1 MMKQNI
7 VYSTH
12 PEFSAEPIEKEA
24 PDINKTQDFRV
35 HLDRRGGGKIVTIVR
50 GYKGNKQDLNVL
62 GKLLRKKCGVGGS
75 VKDHEILVQGN
86 VRDKVLTILI
96 EKGFYIEFLSTPFD
110 LKSISFLK
118 SLNMKYFK
126 IPSGEITNLPYLIK
140 VAKLKKKI
148 FHV

>member
-1 MMKQNI
+1 MKQNI

-12 PEFSAEPIEKEA
+12 PEFSAEPDEREA
-24 PDINKTQDFRV
+24 PGDNITQDLRV

-62 GKLLRKKCGVGGS
+62 GKLLKKKCCVGGS

-96 EKGFYIEFLSTPFD
+96 EKGFSA
-110 LKSISFLK
+110 K
-118 SLNMKYFK
+118 
-126 IPSGEITNLPYLIK
+126 PSGG
-140 VAKLKKKI
+140 
-148 FHV
+148 

>member
-12 PEFSAEPIEKEA
+12 PEFSAEPNEREA
-24 PDINKTQDFRV
+24 PGDNITQDLRV
-35 HLDRRGGGKIVTIVR
+35 HLDRRGGGKVVTIVR
-50 GYKGNKQDLNVL
+50 GYIGNKQNLYAL

-96 EKGFYIEFLSTPFD
+96 EKGFLA
-110 LKSISFLK
+110 K
-118 SLNMKYFK
+118 
-126 IPSGEITNLPYLIK
+126 PSGG
-140 VAKLKKKI
+140 
-148 FHV
+148 

>member
-24 PDINKTQDFRV
+24 ADINNTQDFRV

-62 GKLLRKKCGVGGS
+62 GKFLRKKCGVGGS

-96 EKGFYIEFLSTPFD
+96 EKGFSA
-110 LKSISFLK
+110 K
-118 SLNMKYFK
+118 
-126 IPSGEITNLPYLIK
+126 PSGG
-140 VAKLKKKI
+140 
-148 FHV
+148 

>member
-1 MMKQNI
+1 MKQDI

-12 PEFSAEPIEKEA
+12 PDFDTKPTEIET
-24 PDINKTQDFRV
+24 PDINQNQDLRV

-50 GYKGNKQDLNVL
+50 GYNGNKQDLYAL

-96 EKGFYIEFLSTPFD
+96 EKGFLA
-110 LKSISFLK
+110 KS
-118 SLNMKYFK
+118 
-126 IPSGEITNLPYLIK
+126 SGG
-140 VAKLKKKI
+140 
-148 FHV
+148 